1 MLKSTLKDL
10 KDNYQKIEQQIV
22 SETHKQRAGQQARY
36 QPVLERLHTLKKL
49 LKTEVDQRKNA
60 EEHFKGLIEQKA
72 DDILNQFTVEYLNKL
87 NSMNDT
93 VNNFDTRQ
101 DVLNDKR
108 AALKHKIDIQ
118 LRAKR
123 EEIVN
128 NVSEKQ

>member
-1 MLKSTLKDL
+1 
-10 KDNYQKIEQQIV
+10 
-22 SETHKQRAGQQARY
+22 
-36 QPVLERLHTLKKL
+36 LKKL

-60 EEHFKGLIEQKA
+60 EEHFKSLIEQKA

-87 NSMNDT
+87 NSMHDT
-93 VNNFDTRQ
+93 VNNFDTRR
-101 DVLNDKR
+101 DLLNEKR

-128 NVSEKQ
+128 NVTEKQ